1 MKKLVL
7 AMLLAAAGFV
17 SSASAQ
23 TPGCTN
29 CGDQG
34 GGYPASY
41 GGPAYGQSHFS
52 NYSAPWMTHPHFGN
66 PKFSRGN
73 QVSRMPTLPVY
84 MAAPWYLYW
93 PYDGHFQTVAPM
105 AAMSQW
111 MPPPQSAYGT
121 NPALPT
127 YPGYVPYVPNQNFPG
142 VPGAGTAPATPIPS
156 NIPAPAVNPVP
167 AKPLP
172 AGTVDKL
179 PPK

>member
-1 MKKLVL
+1 MKKLAL
-7 AMLLAAAGFV
+7 AIMIAATGVV

-23 TPGCTN
+23 TPGCAN
-29 CGDQG
+29 CDQG
-34 GGYPASY
+34 GGGYPQ
-41 GGPAYGQSHFS
+41 GGGGYPQGGGYAQPGHFS
-52 NYSAPWMTHPHFGN
+52 NYSAPWMAHPHFGGN
-66 PKFSRGN
+66 HFSRSN

-111 MPPPQSAYGT
+111 MPPPQSAYGA

-142 VPGAGTAPATPIPS
+142 APAAGIVAPAPIPV
-156 NIPAPAVNPVP
+156 NPIPAN
-167 AKPLP
+167 LP
-172 AGTVDKL
+172 APLAPPVKVL
-179 PPK
+179 PK